1 MFIGRLLPSH
11 LSHLLSEMVSK
22 NLATYEPPKQARSVL
37 LYWRLPEEWAEAL
50 HGWVFNFGDAFFRLF

>member
-1 MFIGRLLPSH
+1 
-11 LSHLLSEMVSK
+11 MVSK